1 MMKKICNIKKK
12 NNKYIVTLNDDKEL
26 KLYSETLIKFN
37 LLKPR
42 VLSGAEI
49 KEILEYN
56 SFYEAFNKALNLI
69 SSKQRTK
76 KELASKLKDYP
87 ENIVDKVI
95 KKLENLG
102 YLDEKMY
109 ISSFVHDEVNL
120 GLKGPIYIK
129 SKLIK
134 LGLNEEIITREIDNI
149 SKDIW
154 IDKINKIITKNIN
167 SNHTLSKKAFIIKLR
182 KYLINLGYDVNIV
195 NDILDNMEFKEN
207 EHILEKAYFKE
218 ERKLKRKYSG
228 EELENKIK
236 YNLYKKGFTL
246 SDIVKFQNK
255 D

>member
-1 MMKKICNIKKK
+1 MKKICNIKKK
-12 NNKYIVTLNDDKEL
+12 NNKYIVILNDGKEL

-42 VLSGAEI
+42 VLSDAEI

-56 SFYEAFNKALNLI
+56 SFYEAFNECLKLI
-69 SSKQRTK
+69 NRKLRTK
-76 KELASKLKDYP
+76 KELLGKLKDYSQDIT
-87 ENIVDKVI
+87 NKVI
-95 KKLENLG
+95 NKCEELG
-102 YLDEKMY
+102 YLNESTY

-129 SKLIK
+129 NKLIK

-167 SNHTLSKKAFIIKLR
+167 SNHTLSKKAFIIKLK
-182 KYLINLGYDVNIV
+182 KYLINLGYDVNTV

-207 EHILEKAYFKE
+207 EHILEKTYFKE
-218 ERKLKRKYSG
+218 ERKLNRKYSG